1 MKKIFELKI
10 LINTILKLKKCVFKI
25 ILNDKELLVVLKYK
39 EKIFKT
45 IRFYIHYTNNKINSG
60 KNHKICM

>member
-45 IRFYIHYTNNKINSG
+45 IRFFIHLRFNGSFSCYW
-60 KNHKICM
+60 